1 MIKIETNEKIYNET
15 EKEKYLFKIVYA
27 TLEWL
32 GIDIIKDTEDKVVIG
47 TTTEEEIADLVMQKL
62 INIKC

>member
-1 MIKIETNEKIYNET
+1 VIKIETNEKIYNET

>member
-15 EKEKYLFKIVYA
+15 EKEKYLFKVVYA

-32 GIDIIKDTEDKVVIG
+32 GIDIIKDAEDKVVIG